1 MLHRDRSITRRHAL
15 AAGGTLA
22 AALVARKPRA
32 AEALEPLADAIQ
44 RMDHPAPPPPITFLG
59 ADGKP
64 HTLAEFLGHGMVVNL
79 WATWCGPCVEEMA
92 SLDAASRA
100 LAPSDIAV
108 LPLSSDRG
116 GAEVVRA
123 FFKAHDIAGLPVLI
137 DPRSAAVHAWDA
149 RGIPTSVIIDKE
161 GRVVAR
167 VEGAAD
173 WSSPAAIALIRKLAN
188 G

>member
-1 MLHRDRSITRRHAL
+1 MLHRDRVITRRRAL

-22 AALVARKPRA
+22 AALIPRKPLA
-32 AEALEPLADAIQ
+32 AGLDGLAGALEKYE
-44 RMDHPAPPPPITFLG
+44 HPEPPAPITFLG
-59 ADGKP
+59 ADGQA
-64 HTLAEFLGHGMVVNL
+64 HTLAEFAGHGMVVNL

-116 GAEVVRA
+116 GADVVRA
-123 FFKAHDIAGLPVLI
+123 FYKSHGIAGLPVLI
-137 DPRSAAVHAWDA
+137 DPKSAAVHAWNA
-149 RGIPTSVIIDKE
+149 RGIPTSLIIDKQ
-161 GRVVAR
+161 GRAVAK

-173 WSSPAAIALIRKLAN
+173 WSSPAAIALVRKLA
-188 G
+188 GG